1 MDETKTESTASSADV
16 SEALPKSSFVVMCAS
31 GFDNPARM
39 RSALMFASLSAAAEM
54 DTVLFCVQSA
64 VDVMVKGA
72 IEKNETPEP
81 GAPTLLERLEES
93 MDLGVSIQCCT
104 QTMNNRGIKTE
115 DLIEGVES
123 AGAMSLI
130 DLSSRSEGT
139 ICF

>member
-1 MDETKTESTASSADV
+1 MNKSIAASSASPAKV
-16 SEALPKSSFVVMCAS
+16 SEALTKSSYVVMCAS
-31 GFDNPARM
+31 GFDNPQRM
-39 RSALMFASLSAAAEM
+39 RSALMFASLAAAAEM

-64 VDVMVKGA
+64 VDVMVRGA

-104 QTMNNRGIKTE
+104 QTMNNRGMKTE
-115 DLIEGVES
+115 DLIEGVEPT
-123 AGAMSLI
+123 GAMSLI
-130 DLSSRSEGT
+130 ELSSRSEGT

>member
-1 MDETKTESTASSADV
+1 MNKSIAENSASPAEV
-16 SEALPKSSFVVMCAS
+16 SEALTKSSYVVMCAS

-39 RSALMFASLSAAAEM
+39 RSALMFASLAAAAEM

-64 VDVMVKGA
+64 VDVMMKGA

-81 GAPTLLERLEES
+81 GAPTLLDRLEEA
-93 MDLGVSIQCCT
+93 MALGVSIQCCT
-104 QTMNNRGIKTE
+104 QTMNNRGMKTK
-115 DLIEGVES
+115 DLIEGVEP

-130 DLSSRSEGT
+130 DISTRSDGT